1 MVSCALRRTQHLHP
15 GFPRIAELEWVAVT
29 CHRSSTQITADCP
42 VFQAVDAIPLM
53 IHLMIE
59 PVIIILGSR
68 ESRLTCTEPL
78 G

>member
-1 MVSCALRRTQHLHP
+1 MVFSALRRTQHLHP
-15 GFPRIAELEWVAVT
+15 GFPRIAELEWVAVI

-42 VFQAVDAIPLM
+42 VFQAVDAIQ
-53 IHLMIE
+53 LMIE

-68 ESRLTCTEPL
+68 ESRLTCTEPF